1 MRTLMLL
8 LIAPFIAISTASAQC
23 PDATRG
29 CEQQSADWMHRDA
42 FFEGFDYDSGW
53 VPGGSP
59 LQLRVTLHLA
69 GETEIDL
76 GAEAVTFWDP
86 PLTAQVPGRPES
98 GRLAF
103 DYGFEFRVYFRF
115 DVTVAGIRF
124 NVEEEVDIPSI
135 PMDLLLMAEGQ
146 FDPFLYPPEA
156 PFELEDSTERV
167 PIINA
172 DLASLIGLPSRVS
185 GGFRLDVDAS
195 LRASYQTTDVF
206 IDALPAIQAVG
217 ETRRIAPT
225 SVDGFGDSRDL
236 TVHPEGLLNYLLN
249 LRLHPVVYIEAA
261 GRRFDL
267 PVGPIALELLNR
279 QNNVVFDDT
288 NVHVPLPNIVVS
300 PDMFDFGTLMPG
312 DRVLMPLEIENTG
325 ESPLTID
332 FVVPANIEGIES
344 LTLAPRT
351 RRSVDVGYRPARAG
365 ELDSSLE
372 LRTNDPD
379 AARIR
384 INLVGETVEVGV
396 DAGPMMMDAGGVGD
410 AGPSFDAAGDVG
422 PQGGVSGG
430 CGCRTSQTGTAPP
443 ALLLFALVLW
453 PLSRRRRQRATT
465 HTR

>member
-8 LIAPFIAISTASAQC
+8 LIAPLFAISTASAQC

-29 CEQQSADWMHRDA
+29 CEQQSSDWMHRDA
-42 FFEGFDYDSGW
+42 FFEGFDFDSGW
-53 VPGGSP
+53 IPGGSP
-59 LQLRVTLHLA
+59 LQLRVTLLLA
-69 GETEIDL
+69 GETEVDV

-86 PLTAQVPGRPES
+86 PLTAQVPGRPGS

-103 DYGFEFRVYFRF
+103 GYGFEFRVYFRF

-124 NVEEEVDIPSI
+124 NVEEEIDIPSI
-135 PMDLLLMAEGQ
+135 PMDLLLAAEGE
-146 FDPFLYPPEA
+146 FDPFLFPPEA

-167 PIINA
+167 PLING

-206 IDALPAIQAVG
+206 IDTLPPIQAVG
-217 ETRRIAPT
+217 DTRRIAPT
-225 SVDGFGDSRDL
+225 SVEGFGDSRDL

-249 LRLHPVVYIEAA
+249 LRLHPVIFIEAA

-267 PVGPIALELLNR
+267 PVGPIALQLLDR
-279 QNNVVFDDT
+279 DTNVVFDDN

-300 PDMFDFGTLMPG
+300 PESFDFGTLNVG
-312 DRVLMPLEIENTG
+312 ERVLMPLEIENTG
-325 ESPLTID
+325 ESPLTVE
-332 FVVPANIEGIES
+332 FVVPANIEGIEA

-365 ELDSSLE
+365 ELGSSLE

-379 AARIR
+379 DARIR
-384 INLVGETVEVGV
+384 IDLAGQAVEVET
-396 DAGPMMMDAGGVGD
+396 DAGPAVMMDAGGVGD
-410 AGPSFDAAGDVG
+410 AGPSFDAAADAGL
-422 PQGGVSGG
+422 QGGVSGG

-443 ALLLFALVLW
+443 ALLLFALALW
-453 PLSRRRRQRATT
+453 PLARRRRR
-465 HTR
+465 